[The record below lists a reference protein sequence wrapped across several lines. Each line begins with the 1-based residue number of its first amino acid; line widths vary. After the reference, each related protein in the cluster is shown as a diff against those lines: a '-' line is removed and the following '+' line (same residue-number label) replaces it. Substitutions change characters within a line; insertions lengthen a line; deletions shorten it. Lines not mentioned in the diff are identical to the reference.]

1 MINSRERRRLSRALA
16 QEQQQQQQRQ
26 VVDPLPSVESHQPG
40 SPLLQDSAAIIP
52 SETMAG
58 RLSSLQVGETPPVVA
73 VQVNQV
79 EASSLNMGVAS
90 DRQDSTPS
98 DMAAD
103 LLQSLQHGIPNN
115 QVDEQ
120 ANPHSLQ
127 LPTGTVPVSL
137 LSNTYTSELGAMYH
151 GPEIIEDSASAWRT
165 QRWERHRIKVRL
177 KFHRPIGPDVS
188 ERQHTQEQG
197 PREDRMTLPY
207 GIRRTSVGTWV
218 TTAQGQSAFY
228 SRRPLEFGEWEL
240 DEEGNTRNPYPRHPS
255 FDSTVDEDAYFID
268 HTSCT
273 SNFSFTAHPED
284 YDYCRIDP
292 PTSISIRRHTASL
305 TDDVQFAWPLESGNV
320 NNAVLREEQ
329 NDVLQEEQNGVL
341 CEEQFH
347 LQRDVMNNIALTVDD
362 ILDHMVDGFSRDR
375 ELGAQIVSARDEMDS
390 GMLQLSFHLASLD
403 DMYTNLRG
411 EFNQMIDSTITDIR
425 MVLSDL
431 DRRMSLLETRLD
443 AIPSTSPV
451 PPLLAIRYSLAALEN
466 STKLRLTNH
475 AASLMDSLAR
485 RRPRGSTRDN
495 GGRTS
500 GASGWSVASDSQ
512 LSVDA
517 PADHVGD
524 SHPAQIRGGGSVTKS
539 IHRRDQDRST
549 ISMTSGGVMDPLQSG
564 TASGNGPGMD
574 VPITSTPTAHTTTNP
589 MGGCFP
595 TPWSKGNEFSARENA
610 ANAVRLSNMTQTNPV
625 GFTENTADT
634 HAVYQG
640 DAPADIFIHGHR
652 YSQVAPAST
661 AVLPGLAPAIPSNQG
676 TRYYQGDSTTGHPP
690 GFPSALEL
698 GQSALLPSARKVST
712 LGKLWHGGGNA
723 ASFMSGVECLSPD
736 QAIALG
742 VPDLMA
748 FMVVSTHNQI
758 FSQWS
763 RNYDRGGLTRDRNG
777 YGESNRSPEVQ
788 GRLFGPN
795 HHEAIKHVGWPE
807 LPRDG
812 VTPERW
818 VEFYTDLQLMGNY
831 FNIGIMP
838 FDALDLR
845 YSDGGHALCICGLGY
860 SIFSKMGTS
869 LFLIVQRLLPITVP
883 EISTKVQ
890 SVALNG
896 GNGFELLWV
905 LTKHFVPMV
914 STTKNLGWPVWPSSD
929 DVFLFARRVS
939 LYCTLSRMRGM
950 KPYTDSQKSDL
961 FLSNVGG
968 VHREYA
974 QHLLT
979 SLHIHASS
987 SVDGSLSAHLKLH
1000 ISDLTERLMD
1010 RHRDDSRGS
1019 LLTSSLVN
1027 RVVAPM
1033 SSTPVHS
1040 TSVVDTHIQ
1049 GYCVNVARVGS
1060 SVPRRA
1066 PVPKTSSARR
1076 GTPSSVRPPRYEGN
1090 CAACG
1095 KWGHQA
1101 ATCDM
1106 LAMAIFLRKYSANK
1120 SNTRAIQE
1128 AEQAWMEKNKKWISS
1143 TAAPRTLLTRYC
1155 DMVQLPVD
1163 QVDEELDWDLLCS
1176 SLDDANQDDAEDL
1189 QPLCNRVED
1198 GSLPDS
1204 VDWFKLPAAATSA
1217 WFPQS
1222 FRIGLSP
1229 LIPPGSLLDTTT
1241 MDNDMLGEVHDPEL
1255 HDSSDDDSDQG
1266 SGDDS
1271 VDESSDD
1278 DSGVNPFMNIV
1289 LPPGFDEMDEEA
1301 RRRALLVAYHPFV
1314 RQLDV
1319 TQAFHVSQPEDDNQ
1333 DGWGAALNLEMSFL
1347 HAFRR
1352 LPMPEADLSQSVLVP
1367 DYNDP
1372 ILPSVSACCRMPGY
1386 TLVDSGSNVCL
1397 TNDLSIL
1404 DNVQDMEPRSLDVAL
1419 DSPAVQ
1425 PPTAKCT
1432 KFGFVSIR
1440 LLNGTF
1446 HRQKFLFNEAATE
1459 TILSPEDIVRN
1470 STILRHWVQSGR
1482 GGASGD
1488 GCLLFSGSDETTVL
1502 LSLPLVKRNGLYYC
1516 SMSGAAS
1523 EASLLDTVNV
1533 IRHHDEDEDEPE
1545 PEALR
1550 VNTVSRPVTKV
1561 EHLSSELWA
1570 ARLGY
1575 CGSQQLAL
1583 IPANTEGT
1591 PSKFRCHPFRFLDVK
1606 EEAAVKRQPRS
1617 TVTAIAEENGSEFY
1631 MDFAFL
1637 RSSSSDFGVTP
1648 PETANDR
1655 IVQSFDGFHA
1665 HLLVVDKHSRRSWV
1679 FMRISKE
1686 PPTDI
1691 IGIFLTKYGRSKG
1704 GSIRCDQGG
1713 ELARSEAFRTVCM
1726 SKGYLVEPTGA
1737 DSPSQNGGVER
1748 WNGTLA
1754 VTVRSLL
1761 YGSGLS
1767 PKYWSAA
1774 LSHAVYLHNRRVHMV
1789 TRCTPFEMWHGKKP
1803 NLTHLR
1809 VFGSRVCV
1817 KKSGDRPA
1825 KLDRHAFRG
1834 IFIGYT
1840 ATDKNIRYIDL
1851 DSGMVKSSHHAVFD
1865 EAWYTQEK
1873 RPPTAQLLYTLGLD
1887 CAEQSPSSSTEV
1899 LDNIDTSTPTPLST
1913 SHVNGDAKVV
1923 HEFGINHRDLQ
1934 QVYFSPSPYNAAFEE
1949 SLSKR
1954 WFTES
1959 TLQRHPQGGM
1969 SFQLIN
1975 ERLILTS
1982 IEESAPFAMLP
1993 QWRSRLRGA
2002 WLIRV
2007 QNKDVSTEEQV
2018 AVALLAAVRS
2028 DCIDILLLFSHPEI
2042 RHGLT
2047 SDGIPQITMDM
2058 MNPGTRLG
2066 VVVPADIVPDIA
2078 ADSAYRVFDDGEC
2091 RSLISNATR
2100 LTRGKLMKQPDWDEW
2115 SKAEKLQ
2122 WDQYEEQGMLG
2133 VPIPLPHG
2141 TARFNIVWQYGVKHD
2156 GRKKARATC
2165 DGSSRGNV
2173 VRVHDHTYAGTPDH
2187 IGQRIFFAACAAE
2200 NLVIYGSDASNAF
2213 AEASPPRQGINLHA
2227 DRSFREWW
2235 VWKGRPPL
2243 PDGYVV
2249 PLKSAMQGHP
2259 EAPRLWERHI
2269 DKILRSIGLV
2279 PTIHEPCLYSGIIDG
2294 KRVLLLRQVDDFATA
2309 SSDAVTCDKVLDLID
2324 AHLKIPLKRLG
2335 LVDMY
2340 NGVNVV
2346 QTKHYIK
2353 ISCES
2358 YIDKICDKHLK
2369 SWMKAFVVPPRNP
2382 TPLPTTS
2389 GFMKSFLIAEGSPDM
2404 QVELEKRMQIA
2415 YRSGVGELIYALVTC
2430 RPDISHAVVRC
2441 AQNCICPHE
2450 VHYHAVKHVLKF
2462 LFLTKS
2468 EGLYF
2473 WRETPNDN
2481 LPDTPP
2487 PVLSSTAHDLLMD
2500 GRPQHSSTSLH
2511 GYVDSDWAT
2520 CPKTRRSMT
2529 GVCISLAGGTIAY
2542 KTKLQAT
2549 VAQSSTEAEFMG
2561 ASDFG
2566 KMMLYIRSILW
2577 DLGIPQHSASFLY
2590 EDNDACTAMA
2600 MAQKPTPRAR
2610 HMDIKFYALCQWVE
2624 RDLIKLERID
2634 TTVNMA
2640 DHFTKSLS
2648 PVLFRRHTDYIM
2660 GRVPPH
2666 YSRCHPV
2673 FRDGGYVSKRV
2684 VIDGPVS
2691 SAVHQLVSTWE
2702 TIGASSLA

>member
-1 MINSRERRRLSRALA
+1 MPAEDST
-16 QEQQQQQQRQ
+16 
-26 VVDPLPSVESHQPG
+26 QPG
-40 SPLLQDSAAIIP
+40 SPLLQDSAAMVP
-52 SETMAG
+52 SETMAS
-58 RLSSLQVGETPPVVA
+58 RLSSLQVADVPPGVA
-73 VQVNQV
+73 EQV
-79 EASSLNMGVAS
+79 EPVGLSSLNSMGVAP
-90 DRQDSTPS
+90 DRIHDPGP
-98 DMAAD
+98 DALAAD
-103 LLQSLQHGIPNN
+103 LLQSLQQGIPTNQGTEQVQPPVQSLQQGIPNN
-115 QVDEQ
+115 QVTEQ
-120 ANPHSLQ
+120 VNPPVIQ
-127 LPTGTVPVSL
+127 LPTGPVPVSL
-137 LSNTYTSELGAMYH
+137 LSNMYPSESGAMYH
-151 GPEIIEDSASAWRT
+151 GSEIIEDSASAWRT
-165 QRWERHRIKVRL
+165 QRWERHRIRVRL
-177 KFHRPIGPDVS
+177 KFNRPIGPDVA

-197 PREDRMTLPY
+197 PQEDKMTLPY
-207 GIRRTSVGTWV
+207 GIRRTSIGTWV

-228 SRRPLEFGEWEL
+228 SRRPIEFGEWQL
-240 DEEGNTRNPYPRHPS
+240 DEEGNERNPFPS
-255 FDSTVDEDAYFID
+255 HSSFASTVNEDDYYIE

-284 YDYCRIDP
+284 YEYCHIDP
-292 PTSISIRRHTASL
+292 PSSISIRRHTASL
-305 TDDVQFAWPLESGNV
+305 ADDVQFAWPLESGDEGND
-320 NNAVLREEQ
+320 ALREEQ
-329 NDVLQEEQNGVL
+329 
-341 CEEQFH
+341 FY
-347 LQRDVMNNIALTVDD
+347 LQRDVMNNVALTVDD
-362 ILDHMVDGFSRDR
+362 IMDHLMEGFDRNR

-390 GMLQLSFHLASLD
+390 GMLQLSYHLSSLD
-403 DMYTNLRG
+403 AMYTDLRG
-411 EFNQMIDSTITDIR
+411 EFNRLIDSTMTDIR
-425 MVLSDL
+425 TVISDL
-431 DRRMSLLETRLD
+431 DERVSLLETKLE

-451 PPLLAIRYSLAALEN
+451 PPLLAIRHSLAALEN
-466 STKLRLTNH
+466 SSKLRLSSH
-475 AASLMDSLAR
+475 AAALMDSLAR
-485 RRPRGSTRDN
+485 RQPRGSNRDN
-495 GGRTS
+495 GGHTS

-517 PADHVGD
+517 PADHVGN
-524 SHPAQIRGGGSVTKS
+524 STPSMHIRGGGTILTPAHGRS
-539 IHRRDQDRST
+539 RDPSNP
-549 ISMTSGGVMDPLQSG
+549 SGTSDARDPLQRGTVLVGDSG
-564 TASGNGPGMD
+564 LGG
-574 VPITSTPTAHTTTNP
+574 VPNTSTPSGQPRPNTVS
-589 MGGCFP
+589 GCRP
-595 TPWSKGNEFSARENA
+595 TPWTHGNEFSARENA
-610 ANAVRLSNMTQTNPV
+610 ANAIRLGNMNQTLPV
-625 GFTENTADT
+625 ECVVNGEVNTTGF
-634 HAVYQG
+634 QG
-640 DAPADIFIHGHR
+640 EAPTDIIIHGHR
-652 YSQVAPAST
+652 YSQVDSSPT
-661 AVLPGLAPAIPSNQG
+661 VLPGLAPETESDHGA
-676 TRYYQGDSTTGHPP
+676 RYSHGHSKVDLPP
-690 GFPSALEL
+690 GFPPALEL
-698 GQSALLPSARKVST
+698 GQSSLLPSARKVST
-712 LGKLWHGGGNA
+712 LGKFWHGGGNA
-723 ASFMSGVECLSPD
+723 AAFITGVECLLPD
-736 QAIALG
+736 QAIMLG

-763 RNYDRGGLTRDRNG
+763 RGNDRNGMRDRNG
-777 YGESNRSPEVQ
+777 YGDSNRSPDMH

-795 HHEAIKHVGWPE
+795 HHEAIKHIGWPE

-831 FNIGIMP
+831 FNIGLMP

-860 SIFSKMGTS
+860 SIFTKMGTS
-869 LFLIVQRLLPITVP
+869 LFLIVQRLLPISVP

-914 STTKNLGWPVWPSSD
+914 STTKNLGWPVWPPSD

-968 VHREYA
+968 VHRDYA

-1000 ISDLTERLMD
+1000 IPDLTERLMD

-1019 LLTSSLVN
+1019 LLSSSLVN
-1027 RVVAPM
+1027 RVVAPI
-1033 SSTPVHS
+1033 SSTTLSPPLAGDS
-1040 TSVVDTHIQ
+1040 HIQ

-1066 PVPKTSSARR
+1066 PIPKTSSARR

-1101 ATCDM
+1101 VTCDM
-1106 LAMAIFLRKYSANK
+1106 LAMAVFLRKYSAIK
-1120 SNTRAIQE
+1120 SNSRAIQD
-1128 AEQAWMEKNKKWISS
+1128 AEQAWMEKNKKWIPSN
-1143 TAAPRTLLTRYC
+1143 TAPRTLLTRYC
-1155 DMVQLPVD
+1155 DLVQLPVD

-1176 SLDDANQDDAEDL
+1176 SLDDSEKGDVEEL
-1189 QPLCNRVED
+1189 LPLCNRVED
-1198 GSLPDS
+1198 VPSPDS
-1204 VDWFKLPAAATSA
+1204 VDWFRIPTASSSA

-1229 LIPPGSLLDTTT
+1229 LIPPGSLLDTTM
-1241 MDNDMLGEVHDPEL
+1241 MDNDMRGEVHDPEL
-1255 HDSSDDDSDQG
+1255 RDPSDDDSVDCSSVESTDG
-1266 SGDDS
+1266 SGDGDS
-1271 VDESSDD
+1271 TD
-1278 DSGVNPFMNIV
+1278 NPFSNIA
-1289 LPPGFDEMDEEA
+1289 LPFGFETMDEA
-1301 RRRALLVAYHPFV
+1301 SRRHALLLAFEPHV
-1314 RQLDV
+1314 RQVDI
-1319 TQAFHVSQPEDDNQ
+1319 TQAFHVSQPEANSQSRRWD
-1333 DGWGAALNLEMSFL
+1333 AALDLEMSFL
-1347 HAFRR
+1347 QAFRR
-1352 LPMPEADLSQSVLVP
+1352 IPLPEADLSQSVLVTTYG
-1367 DYNDP
+1367 DS
-1372 ILPSVSACCRMPGY
+1372 IVPSVSACCRMPGY

-1404 DNVQDMEPRSLDVAL
+1404 DDVQDMEPRPLDVAL
-1419 DSPAVQ
+1419 SPTSVLPQ
-1425 PPTAKCT
+1425 MTMCT
-1432 KFGFVSIR
+1432 KFGFVSIC
-1440 LLNGTF
+1440 LLNGTS
-1446 HRQKFLFNEAATE
+1446 HRQKFLFNEAASE

-1470 STILRHWVQSGR
+1470 STVLRHWVQSGR

-1516 SMSGAAS
+1516 SMSSNAITAS
-1523 EASLLDTVNV
+1523 HSESCHV
-1533 IRHHDEDEDEPE
+1533 IHHQHDDDDEPDSQV
-1545 PEALR
+1545 LQ
-1550 VNTVSRPVTKV
+1550 VNMVSRPVTKV

-1575 CGSQQLAL
+1575 CGSNQLAL
-1583 IPANTEGT
+1583 IPANTVGT
-1591 PSKFRCHPFRFLDVK
+1591 PSKFRCHPLRFIDVK
-1606 EEAAVKRQPRS
+1606 EEAAIKRQPCS
-1617 TVTAIAEENGSEFY
+1617 TATAIAEENGSEFY

-1637 RSSSSDFGVTP
+1637 RSSSCDFGDTP
-1648 PETANDR
+1648 PVSANDR
-1655 IVQSFDGFHA
+1655 IVQSFDGFYA
-1665 HLLVVDKHSRRSWV
+1665 HLLIIDKHSRRSWV
-1679 FMRISKE
+1679 FLRISKE

-1691 IGIFLTKYGRSKG
+1691 IGFFLTKYGRSSG

-1713 ELARSEAFRTVCM
+1713 ELARSEAFRSICM

-1789 TRCTPFEMWHGKKP
+1789 TRRTPYEMWHGKKP

-1825 KLDRHAFRG
+1825 KLDRHAFKG

-1840 ATDKNIRYIDL
+1840 ATDKNVRYIDL

-1865 EAWYTQEK
+1865 EAWYTQEE

-1887 CAEQSPSSSTEV
+1887 CAEQSPSSPDKVNDHIT
-1899 LDNIDTSTPTPLST
+1899 DHTHTPLSA
-1913 SHVNGDAKVV
+1913 SLVNGDAKVV
-1923 HEFGINHRDLQ
+1923 HEFGINHRDLR

-1954 WFTES
+1954 WFAQS
-1959 TLQRHPQGGM
+1959 ALQRHPHGGM
-1969 SFQLIN
+1969 SFHVVN
-1975 ERLILTS
+1975 GRLILTS
-1982 IEESAPFAMLP
+1982 IEESTPFAMLP

-2002 WLIRV
+2002 WLIRIHD
-2007 QNKDVSTEEQV
+2007 KDVSSEDQV
-2018 AVALLAAVRS
+2018 AQALQDAVSS
-2028 DCIDILLLFSHPEI
+2028 DCVDILLLFSHPEI

-2058 MNPGTRLG
+2058 MNPGARLG
-2066 VVVPADIVPDIA
+2066 VAIPADIIPDA
-2078 ADSAYRVFDDGEC
+2078 DADSAYRVFDDGEC

-2100 LTRGKLMKQPDWDEW
+2100 LTRGKLMKQPDWEEW
-2115 SKAEKLQ
+2115 STAEKLQ

-2133 VPIPLPHG
+2133 TPIPLPNG
-2141 TARFNIVWQYGVKHD
+2141 TARFNIVWQYGIKHD

-2235 VWKGRPPL
+2235 VWKGRTPL
-2243 PDGYVV
+2243 PEGYVV
-2249 PLKSAMQGHP
+2249 PLLSAMQGHP

-2279 PTIHEPCLYSGIIDG
+2279 PTIHEPCLYSGIVNG

-2309 SSDAVTCDKVLDLID
+2309 SSDAATCDTVLDLID

-2340 NGVNVV
+2340 NGVNVE
-2346 QTKHYIK
+2346 QTKHYVK

-2358 YIDKICDKHLK
+2358 YINKMCNKHLD
-2369 SWMKAFVVPPRNP
+2369 SWMKAFVVPPVNP

-2389 GFMKSFLIAEGSPDM
+2389 GFMKSFLVAEGSPDM
-2404 QVELEKRMQIA
+2404 QLELEKRMRIS

-2450 VHYHAVKHVLKF
+2450 VHYHAVKHVIKY

-2481 LPDTPP
+2481 LPDVVP

-2542 KTKLQAT
+2542 KTKLQST

-2640 DHFTKSLS
+2640 DHFTKAL
-2648 PVLFRRHTDYIM
+2648 PPILFRRHTDYIM

-2684 VIDGPVS
+2684 VIDGS
-2691 SAVHQLVSTWE
+2691 MSTAVHQLVSTWE